1 MFGVGVRKY
10 IFLNILFDILEVSSH
25 SCLEE
30 SLGITNVDLAQS
42 VTFYFVDN
50 NWDPADSTVFWQDFV
65 GGLQLQSTVL
75 KSSDS
80 TILIILA
87 ES

>member
-1 MFGVGVRKY
+1 
-10 IFLNILFDILEVSSH
+10 
-25 SCLEE
+25 
-30 SLGITNVDLAQS
+30 LGITNVDIAQS
-42 VTFYFVDN
+42 VTFYFVDD
-50 NWDPADSTVFWQDFV
+50 NWDPADITVFWQDFV
-65 GGLQLQSTVL
+65 GDLQLQSLVL